1 MDQKREH
8 KPHCL
13 ILPYP
18 SQGHI
23 NPLIQFSKRLAH
35 KGITITFAVP
45 QDVLTSSSAADIS
58 ASIAV
63 ETISDG
69 YNSAAARADA
79 DPREYLVTFKK
90 EGTESTS
97 RLIEKLREGR
107 GRAVDCVVYDAFLP
121 WGLAVAKSKGLFGAA
136 FFTQASSVNV
146 VYYNVFKGLLKV
158 PVTERETV
166 LPGLPSLAVSDLPSF
181 VVDQEKYPGVLEL
194 LVGQFDGVEDSD
206 FVFVNSVYELEEKA
220 NEWMKKSMS
229 IQTIGPAIPSIYLD
243 KRIQHDKNYGL
254 SLFKPD
260 DICMRWLQQRS
271 PKSVIYV
278 SFGSIAKLEKHEM
291 EELATALK
299 LTGKHFLWVVRSS
312 EVSKLPENFTD
323 EASGKGLIV
332 SWCSQLEVLAH
343 DAIGCFVTHCGW
355 NSTLE
360 ALSLGVPMVGVPWW
374 SDQATNAK
382 FVMDV
387 WKMGVRAYPDDGG
400 VVGHEELVRCV
411 NCVME
416 GERAEEMRENARKWK
431 ELAKGAVNEGGSSDR
446 NIQQFVS
453 TLMGVTLSLS
463 QK

>member
-1 MDQKREH
+1 MDQKTEH

-23 NPLIQFSKRLAH
+23 NPMIQFSKRLAH

-45 QDVLTSSSAADIS
+45 QGVLTSSAAGNN
-58 ASIAV
+58 IAV
-63 ETISDG
+63 EIISDG
-69 YNSAAARADA
+69 YDSTAARADV
-79 DPREYLVTFKK
+79 DPRDHLLSFKTA
-90 EGTESTS
+90 GTESTT
-97 RLIEKLREGR
+97 RLIEKLQEEGR
-107 GRAVDCVVYDAFLP
+107 PVDCVVYDAFMP
-121 WGLAVAKSKGLFGAA
+121 WGLAVAKSKGLFGAV
-136 FFTQASSVNV
+136 FFTQTSSVNV
-146 VYYNVFKGLLKV
+146 IYYNVFKGLLKV
-158 PVTERETV
+158 PVSEREIV
-166 LPGLPSLAVSDLPSF
+166 LPGLPPLAVSDLPSF
-181 VVDQEKYPGVLEL
+181 IVDPEKYPGALEL
-194 LVGQFDGVEDSD
+194 LVGQFEGVEDSD
-206 FVFVNSVYELEEKA
+206 FVFVNSIYELEEEA

-229 IQTIGPAIPSIYLD
+229 VKTIGPAIPSIYLD
-243 KRIQHDKNYGL
+243 KRIPHDKSYGL
-254 SLFKPD
+254 SLFKSD
-260 DICMRWLQQRS
+260 DIYMRWLQQRS

-312 EVSKLPENFTD
+312 EVSKLPENFAD

-343 DAIGCFVTHCGW
+343 EAIGCFVTHCGW

-387 WKMGVRAYPDDGG
+387 WKMGVRAYPNDGG

-416 GERAEEMRENARKWK
+416 GEGAEEIRENARKWK
-431 ELAKGAVNEGGSSDR
+431 ELAKGAVDEGGTSDR
-446 NIQQFVS
+446 NIQEFVS
-453 TLMGVTLSLS
+453 NTMEGAMSKKLSDS
-463 QK
+463 